1 MSPRALVA
9 FFLAVAACGGAFAG
23 GAFAQPSMQALQ
35 TAAAPQGAPEAAP
48 RALKLDGRALPL
60 GGALAGSPL
69 WRNYK
74 ARFVTG
80 SGRVVDTANGLISHS
95 EGQGYGMLLAVAAN
109 DRLAFERIWG
119 WTRANLM
126 VRDDQLV
133 AWRWEPGQRPAVSDM
148 NNASDG
154 DILIAW
160 ALAEAAELWADAAHR
175 AAGRRIAV
183 EIGRKL
189 VLFKT
194 GEGAVLLPGVA
205 GFSAQE
211 RSDGP
216 VVNLSY
222 YVFPAFAR
230 LGVVAPEIDWAGL
243 ARTGLDQLRAARFG
257 PAELPTDWISLR
269 EGAPRPADG
278 FPAQFS
284 YNAIRIPLYLAFAGL
299 GEWEHYRPFHAWAA
313 ERRSLSTVDVKSGR
327 QVERLDERGYA
338 SLAAL
343 LACATDRTP
352 IPSELRA
359 ASESDHYYPATLHLL
374 ALAAVN
380 LRYQSCVK

>member
-35 TAAAPQGAPEAAP
+35 TAPAPQGAPEAAP